1 MTTSGCGKCGECS
14 GVCTS
19 KPTDSTGRNI
29 IPYKMAQSMHKAVN
43 KGLRAYVDL
52 NLRQGVARQLVLN
65 ENPYKQKARKQQ
77 WYTLANVLFNTCVD
91 LINAGS
97 MKT

>member
-1 MTTSGCGKCGECS
+1 MTI
-14 GVCTS
+14 S
-19 KPTDSTGRNI
+19 KSTDSTGCNI

-52 NLRQGVARQLVLN
+52 DLRQSMARQIVLDT
-65 ENPYKQKARKQQ
+65 NPYKQKARKQQ
-77 WYTLANVLFNTCVD
+77 WYTLANGLFNTCVD